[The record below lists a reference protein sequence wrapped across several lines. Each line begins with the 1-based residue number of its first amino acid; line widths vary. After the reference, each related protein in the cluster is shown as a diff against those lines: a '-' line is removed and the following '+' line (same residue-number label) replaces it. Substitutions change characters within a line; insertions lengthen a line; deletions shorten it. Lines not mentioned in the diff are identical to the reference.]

1 MIEDYLVEFK
11 SCLKNNADFPWVNC
25 VYSITNFYDKKVKI
39 ITNKYN
45 LIKFNIRDLIRNKPL
60 DFIKTVR
67 ELNKKEIEG
76 IVVLTGD
83 KFRILEGL
91 KILNSEIGYKLL
103 ISGVNKEISI
113 EEIKKEFPKFNQL
126 FNCCV
131 ELESISTNTFENVRE
146 IFFWK
151 KNNNIKN
158 ILLITSD
165 YHLPRVELEVNRLLL
180 DKETFYYG
188 VKYDNQKINIRMKK
202 LIVEYI
208 KYLRTKISLSIGL

>member
-1 MIEDYLVEFK
+1 MINELK
-11 SCLKNNADFPWVNC
+11 SHYIHFSLLLFVII
-25 VYSITNFYDKKVKI
+25 VLLQFNFF
-39 ITNKYN
+39 
-45 LIKFNIRDLIRNKPL
+45 LFNIQSYKNTD
-60 DFIKTVR
+60 
-67 ELNKKEIEG
+67 LNKKEIEG

-103 ISGVNKEISI
+103 ISGVNKEIPI

-126 FNCCV
+126 FNCCI

-151 KNNNIKN
+151 KKNNIKN

>member
-1 MIEDYLVEFK
+1 MINELK
-11 SCLKNNADFPWVNC
+11 SHYIHFSLLLFVII
-25 VYSITNFYDKKVKI
+25 VLLQFNFF
-39 ITNKYN
+39 
-45 LIKFNIRDLIRNKPL
+45 LFNIQSYKNTD
-60 DFIKTVR
+60 
-67 ELNKKEIEG
+67 LNKKEIEG

-103 ISGVNKEISI
+103 ISRVNKEISI

>member
-1 MIEDYLVEFK
+1 MINELK
-11 SCLKNNADFPWVNC
+11 SHYIHFSLLLFVII
-25 VYSITNFYDKKVKI
+25 VLLQFNFF
-39 ITNKYN
+39 
-45 LIKFNIRDLIRNKPL
+45 LFNIQSYKNTDLN
-60 DFIKTVR
+60 
-67 ELNKKEIEG
+67 EKEIEG

-103 ISGVNKEISI
+103 ISGVNKEIPI

-126 FNCCV
+126 FNCCI

-165 YHLPRVELEVNRLLL
+165 YHLPRVKLEVNRLLL

>member
-1 MIEDYLVEFK
+1 MINELK
-11 SCLKNNADFPWVNC
+11 SHYIHFSLLLFVII
-25 VYSITNFYDKKVKI
+25 VLLQFNFF
-39 ITNKYN
+39 
-45 LIKFNIRDLIRNKPL
+45 LFNIQSYKNTDLI
-60 DFIKTVR
+60 
-67 ELNKKEIEG
+67 KKEIEG

>member
-1 MIEDYLVEFK
+1 MINELK
-11 SCLKNNADFPWVNC
+11 SHYIHFSLLLFVII
-25 VYSITNFYDKKVKI
+25 VLLQFNFF
-39 ITNKYN
+39 
-45 LIKFNIRDLIRNKPL
+45 LFNIQSYKNTD
-60 DFIKTVR
+60 
-67 ELNKKEIEG
+67 LNKKEIEG

-103 ISGVNKEISI
+103 ISGVNREISI

-131 ELESISTNTFENVRE
+131 ELESISKNTFENVRE

-202 LIVEYI
+202 LIVEYV

>member
-1 MIEDYLVEFK
+1 MLKLKELKASIGEKSIIKGLNLEINPGEVHAIMGPNGSGKSTLANVLSGKDGYTVSGSLKFEDE
-11 SCLKNNADFPWVNC
+11 
-25 VYSITNFYDKKVKI
+25 
-39 ITNKYN
+39 N
-45 LIKFNIRDLIRNKPL
+45 LQ
-60 DFIKTVR
+60 
-67 ELNKKEIEG
+67 
-76 IVVLTGD
+76 
-83 KFRILEGL
+83 
-91 KILNSEIGYKLL
+91 
-103 ISGVNKEISI
+103 EISI
-113 EEIKKEFPKFNQL
+113 EEIRKEFPKFNQL

>member
-1 MIEDYLVEFK
+1 ML
-11 SCLKNNADFPWVNC
+11 
-25 VYSITNFYDKKVKI
+25 
-39 ITNKYN
+39 
-45 LIKFNIRDLIRNKPL
+45 
-60 DFIKTVR
+60 
-67 ELNKKEIEG
+67 
-76 IVVLTGD
+76 
-83 KFRILEGL
+83 FR
-91 KILNSEIGYKLL
+91 S
-103 ISGVNKEISI
+103 
-113 EEIKKEFPKFNQL
+113 
-126 FNCCV
+126 
-131 ELESISTNTFENVRE
+131 RE

>member
-1 MIEDYLVEFK
+1 MINELK
-11 SCLKNNADFPWVNC
+11 SHYIHFSLLLFVII
-25 VYSITNFYDKKVKI
+25 VLLQFNFF
-39 ITNKYN
+39 
-45 LIKFNIRDLIRNKPL
+45 LFNIQSYENTD
-60 DFIKTVR
+60 
-67 ELNKKEIEG
+67 LNKKEIEG

>member
-1 MIEDYLVEFK
+1 MINELK
-11 SCLKNNADFPWVNC
+11 SRYYHFSFLM
-25 VYSITNFYDKKVKI
+25 I
-39 ITNKYN
+39 III
-45 LIKFNIRDLIRNKPL
+45 LMLHFIVFLFNIKSYKNKAI
-60 DFIKTVR
+60 DEQIIDGV
-67 ELNKKEIEG
+67 
-76 IVVLTGD
+76 VVLTGD
-83 KFRILEGL
+83 KFRISEGL
-91 KILNSEIGYKLL
+91 KILDSQIGNKLL
-103 ISGVNKEISI
+103 ISGANKEITL
-113 EEIKKEFPKFNQL
+113 EEIKKEFLEYKTL
-126 FNCCV
+126 FDCCI
-131 ELESISTNTFENVRE
+131 ELENISTNTFENVRE

-165 YHLPRVELEVNRLLL
+165 YHLPRVQLEVNRILL

>member
-1 MIEDYLVEFK
+1 MINELK
-11 SCLKNNADFPWVNC
+11 SHYIHFSLLLFVII
-25 VYSITNFYDKKVKI
+25 VLLQFNFF
-39 ITNKYN
+39 
-45 LIKFNIRDLIRNKPL
+45 LFNIQSYKNTD
-60 DFIKTVR
+60 
-67 ELNKKEIEG
+67 LNKKEIDG

-91 KILNSEIGYKLL
+91 KILNNEIGSKLL

-126 FNCCV
+126 FNCCI

-165 YHLPRVELEVNRLLL
+165 YHLPRVKLEVNRLLL

>member
-1 MIEDYLVEFK
+1 MINELK
-11 SCLKNNADFPWVNC
+11 SHYIHFSLLLFV
-25 VYSITNFYDKKVKI
+25 IIILLQFNFF
-39 ITNKYN
+39 
-45 LIKFNIRDLIRNKPL
+45 LFNIQSYKN
-60 DFIKTVR
+60 TG
-67 ELNKKEIEG
+67 LNEKEIEG
-76 IVVLTGD
+76 IIVLTGD

>member
-1 MIEDYLVEFK
+1 MINELK
-11 SCLKNNADFPWVNC
+11 SHYFHFSLLLFVII
-25 VYSITNFYDKKVKI
+25 VLLQFNFF
-39 ITNKYN
+39 
-45 LIKFNIRDLIRNKPL
+45 LFNIQSYKNTD
-60 DFIKTVR
+60 
-67 ELNKKEIEG
+67 LNKKEIEG

>member
-1 MIEDYLVEFK
+1 MINELK
-11 SCLKNNADFPWVNC
+11 SHYIHFSLLLFVII
-25 VYSITNFYDKKVKI
+25 VLLQFNFF
-39 ITNKYN
+39 
-45 LIKFNIRDLIRNKPL
+45 LFNIQSYKNTD
-60 DFIKTVR
+60 
-67 ELNKKEIEG
+67 LNKKEIEG

-131 ELESISTNTFENVRE
+131 ELESISTNTFENIRE

-165 YHLPRVELEVNRLLL
+165 YHLPRVALEVNRLLL

>member
-1 MIEDYLVEFK
+1 MINELK
-11 SCLKNNADFPWVNC
+11 SHYIHFSLLLFVII
-25 VYSITNFYDKKVKI
+25 VLLQFNFF
-39 ITNKYN
+39 
-45 LIKFNIRDLIRNKPL
+45 LFNIQSYKNTDLN
-60 DFIKTVR
+60 
-67 ELNKKEIEG
+67 EKEIEG

-165 YHLPRVELEVNRLLL
+165 YHLPRVKLEVNRLLL

>member
-1 MIEDYLVEFK
+1 MINELK
-11 SCLKNNADFPWVNC
+11 SHYIHFSLLLFVII
-25 VYSITNFYDKKVKI
+25 VLLQFNFF
-39 ITNKYN
+39 
-45 LIKFNIRDLIRNKPL
+45 LFNIQSYKNTDLN
-60 DFIKTVR
+60 
-67 ELNKKEIEG
+67 EKEIEG

-91 KILNSEIGYKLL
+91 KILNNEIGSKLL

-165 YHLPRVELEVNRLLL
+165 YHLPRVKLEVNRLLL

>member
-1 MIEDYLVEFK
+1 ME
-11 SCLKNNADFPWVNC
+11 
-25 VYSITNFYDKKVKI
+25 
-39 ITNKYN
+39 
-45 LIKFNIRDLIRNKPL
+45 
-60 DFIKTVR
+60 
-67 ELNKKEIEG
+67 
-76 IVVLTGD
+76 
-83 KFRILEGL
+83 
-91 KILNSEIGYKLL
+91 
-103 ISGVNKEISI
+103 
-113 EEIKKEFPKFNQL
+113 
-126 FNCCV
+126 
-131 ELESISTNTFENVRE
+131 
-146 IFFWK
+146 

>member
-1 MIEDYLVEFK
+1 MINELK
-11 SCLKNNADFPWVNC
+11 SHYIHFSLLLFVII
-25 VYSITNFYDKKVKI
+25 VLLQFNFF
-39 ITNKYN
+39 
-45 LIKFNIRDLIRNKPL
+45 LFNIQSYKNTD
-60 DFIKTVR
+60 
-67 ELNKKEIEG
+67 LNKKEIEG

-113 EEIKKEFPKFNQL
+113 EEIKKEFPKFNPL

>member
-1 MIEDYLVEFK
+1 ME
-11 SCLKNNADFPWVNC
+11 SKN
-25 VYSITNFYDKKVKI
+25 
-39 ITNKYN
+39 
-45 LIKFNIRDLIRNKPL
+45 
-60 DFIKTVR
+60 
-67 ELNKKEIEG
+67 
-76 IVVLTGD
+76 
-83 KFRILEGL
+83 
-91 KILNSEIGYKLL
+91 
-103 ISGVNKEISI
+103 
-113 EEIKKEFPKFNQL
+113 EEIY
-126 FNCCV
+126 
-131 ELESISTNTFENVRE
+131 
-146 IFFWK
+146 FWK